1 MNNTQQQKRE
11 REREKRKERRSTDT
25 QKIFRLSKKMIR
37 NILSVKL
44 KKEKKQLNE
53 RKRPNDVVLFC
64 DPQKYI

>member
-37 NILSVKL
+37 NIRSVKL
-44 KKEKKQLNE
+44 KKERKKKQLNE
-53 RKRPNDVVLFC
+53 RKRPNDVCAVL
-64 DPQKYI
+64 